1 MRMSGFPVFPNA
13 ELMLMSH
20 YFYTVWN
27 DILVPGFPLLEKTI
41 RTLLVYGA
49 VLIGLR
55 LAGKRELSQLNPFDL
70 VVLLLL
76 SNTVQNAIIGNDNSV
91 IGGLWGAGVLL
102 LTNHFLV
109 RYLFKSGRLDAV
121 EGSPDILVSNGKIKH
136 DRLNEELITVAELE
150 AAARRQGIRSIA
162 EVEECRLETGGAL
175 TFVEKL
181 PTPEDAQHNE
191 VVQRLEAIERR
202 LEMLT
207 ARGSR

>member
-1 MRMSGFPVFPNA
+1 MT
-13 ELMLMSH
+13 H
-20 YFYTVWN
+20 YRWTVWN
-27 DILVPGFPLLEKTI
+27 DMFVPGVPLLEKTI
-41 RTLLVYGA
+41 RTLAVYVA

-91 IGGLWGAGVLL
+91 IGGLFGAAVLL

-109 RYLFKSGRLDAV
+109 RYLFKSGRLDAM
-121 EGSPDILVSNGKIKH
+121 EGNPDVLVSGGKIMR
-136 DRLNEELITVAELE
+136 DRLDEELITVAELE

-162 EVEECRLETGGAL
+162 EVEEGRVGTGAAL

-207 ARGSR
+207 AR